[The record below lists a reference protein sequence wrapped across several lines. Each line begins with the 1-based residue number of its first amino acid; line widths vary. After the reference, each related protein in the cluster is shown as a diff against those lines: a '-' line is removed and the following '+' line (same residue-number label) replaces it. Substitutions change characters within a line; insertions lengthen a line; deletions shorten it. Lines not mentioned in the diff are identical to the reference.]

1 MPGGNTAMYSRAP
14 FEISSNGAASSSVK
28 VSENQVKEVQRTRK
42 PILRPEEELEHL
54 KLAAEI
60 SGIEA
65 EIVLPTCREI
75 VMPRMR
81 LHYLDWGTA
90 GRRPIVFLHGAAL
103 NAHTWDVVCLMLRQ
117 QYHCYA
123 VDQRGHGESEWAEN
137 ADYSADAH
145 RGDIEAFVDRLGVD
159 QFVLVGHSMGGFNAF
174 NYAFHHSDR
183 LAALVLVDA
192 GPSMLVKGA
201 RRIVDFVNQTTE
213 LDSLEEVIQKA
224 IEFNPRRDPRLLRRS
239 VLHNFR
245 QNPGGKW
252 ERKTDLRM
260 WHNSANRKQEWDR
273 LRERFRQAVRVSCP
287 TLVVQGSLSELF
299 TTGDAQ
305 ALAQQFAKGR
315 YMQVGEAGHTVQG
328 DNPRVFAQALAEF
341 LNQVLPESTAGGRD
355 RFGM

>member
-1 MPGGNTAMYSRAP
+1 MRCILERRLNQLEWR
-14 FEISSNGAASSSVK
+14 SNSSVK
-28 VSENQVKEVQRTRK
+28 VSESQVKEVRQARK
-42 PILRPEEELEHL
+42 PVLEPAEELEHL
-54 KLAAEI
+54 KLAARI

-65 EIVLPTCREI
+65 EIVLPRCCEI
-75 VMPRMR
+75 TMPRMR

-103 NAHTWDVVCLMLRQ
+103 NAHTWDIVCLMLRQ

-123 VDQRGHGESEWAEN
+123 VDQRGHGESAWAEN
-137 ADYSADAH
+137 ADYSGDAH
-145 RGDIEAFVDRLGVD
+145 RGDIEAFVDQLGVD

-174 NYAFHHSDR
+174 NYAFHHSER

-201 RRIVDFVNQTTE
+201 RRIVDFVTQTTE

-239 VLHNFR
+239 LLHNFR

-260 WHNSANRKQEWDR
+260 WHSNRNREQEWER
-273 LRERFRQAVRVSCP
+273 LKERFRQAARVRCP

-299 TTGDAQ
+299 TNEDAQ
-305 ALAQQFAKGR
+305 QLANQFSHGHYA
-315 YMQVGEAGHTVQG
+315 QVGEAGHTVQG
-328 DNPRVFAQALAEF
+328 DNPRVFAQVLSRF
-341 LNQVLPESTAGGRD
+341 LGKVLPGRV
-355 RFGM
+355 FGT